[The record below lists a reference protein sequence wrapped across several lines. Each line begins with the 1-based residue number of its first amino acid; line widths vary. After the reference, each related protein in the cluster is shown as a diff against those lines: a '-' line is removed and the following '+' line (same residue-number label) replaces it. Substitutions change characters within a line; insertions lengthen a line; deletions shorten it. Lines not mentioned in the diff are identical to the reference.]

1 MGLDAVDHDAND
13 FYVTARIPS
22 TVKDT
27 LEQAASLLG
36 TPLNQ
41 FMVQASLRAAE
52 EVIRREQ
59 SVNLSKRDVST
70 LFDYLE
76 QSPSANA
83 KLRAAAERHRDLTNP
98 D

>member
-1 MGLDAVDHDAND
+1 MSLVKENRI
-13 FYVTARIPS
+13 TARVPS
-22 TVKDT
+22 SVKDT

-52 EVIRREQ
+52 DVIRREQ
-59 SVNLSKRDVST
+59 SVLLTRRDVRA
-70 LFDYLE
+70 LFDLIESSAPANTALLE
-76 QSPSANA
+76 
-83 KLRAAAERHRDLTNP
+83 AARRHRELTGS

>member
-1 MGLDAVDHDAND
+1 
-13 FYVTARIPS
+13 S
-22 TVKDT
+22 SVKDT

-52 EVIRREQ
+52 DVIRQEQ
-59 SVNLSKRDVST
+59 SVSLTRRDVRA
-70 LFDYLE
+70 LFELLE
-76 QSPSANA
+76 SPMPANPS
-83 KLRAAAERHRDLTNP
+83 LREAARRHRELTGS